1 MGRLQQQ
8 LWACNHGVLRDLL
21 NESPIKPKKEDTV
34 DLSFS
39 LAEDNELEIKKTSC
53 LVKERDI
60 VMQTASLKRIY
71 MMLVVFPVPLFYC
84 IFFLETMNPR
94 TDT

>member
-21 NESPIKPKKEDTV
+21 NKFLIKPKNEETV

-39 LAEDNELEIKKTSC
+39 LAEDNGLERKNLSS
-53 LVKERDI
+53 VRERHCH
-60 VMQTASLKRIY
+60 VN
-71 MMLVVFPVPLFYC
+71 C
-84 IFFLETMNPR
+84 IT
-94 TDT
+94 

>member
-39 LAEDNELEIKKTSC
+39 LAEDNELEIKKL
-53 LVKERDI
+53 LV
-60 VMQTASLKRIY
+60 
-71 MMLVVFPVPLFYC
+71 
-84 IFFLETMNPR
+84 
-94 TDT
+94 